1 ISAAELTE
9 ADAIHPGYG
18 FLAENAKFSDVCT
31 TCGLTFIGPSHQAI
45 DRLGDKI
52 TARSIMAEAGV
63 PVIPGTQGIV
73 EKEHQAITFAAQA
86 GYPVIVKAAAG
97 GGGRGMRI
105 CFTDKELRQALET
118 AKREAGAYFKNSD
131 IYLEKYILEPRH
143 IEFQI
148 LADSFGNVIHVGDRD
163 CSIQRRHQ
171 KLLEE
176 APSTFV
182 PDKLRA
188 TMGRTAV
195 KAAEAAEY
203 VGAGTIEFLVDSG
216 GEYYFIE
223 ANTRIQV
230 EHSVTE
236 MVSGLD
242 IIKEQIRIAAGEP
255 VSVSQRD
262 IRLSGHAIEFRINAE
277 DPHADFKPTGGTVE
291 FYSPPGGPGV
301 RVDTHIYSGY
311 RVPTQYDSLLAKL
324 IVWGRDRDEAV
335 ARGRRA
341 LDELR
346 IDGFITTVPFH
357 KWLLDNGEFLAGKA
371 YTNFIESTYKGA

>member
-1 ISAAELTE
+1 
-9 ADAIHPGYG
+9 
-18 FLAENAKFSDVCT
+18 
-31 TCGLTFIGPSHQAI
+31 
-45 DRLGDKI
+45 
-52 TARSIMAEAGV
+52 
-63 PVIPGTQGIV
+63 
-73 EKEHQAITFAAQA
+73 
-86 GYPVIVKAAAG
+86 
-97 GGGRGMRI
+97 
-105 CFTDKELRQALET
+105 
-118 AKREAGAYFKNSD
+118 
-131 IYLEKYILEPRH
+131 
-143 IEFQI
+143 
-148 LADSFGNVIHVGDRD
+148 
-163 CSIQRRHQ
+163 
-171 KLLEE
+171 
-176 APSTFV
+176 V
-182 PDKLRA
+182 PDKIRT

-195 KAAEAAEY
+195 RAAEAAEY

-216 GEYYFIE
+216 GDYYFIE

-242 IIKEQIRIAAGEP
+242 IIKEQIRIAAGEQ

-262 IRLSGHAIEFRINAE
+262 IRLNGHAIEFRINAE

-324 IVWGRDRDEAV
+324 IVWGRDREEAV
-335 ARGRRA
+335 ARGKRA

-346 IDGFITTVPFH
+346 IDGFMTTVPFH

-371 YTNFIESTYKGA
+371 YTNFIESNYKGE